1 MYTRSDGVWV
11 PAGGKLVGTGAVGNS
26 EQGVSVALSADGSTA
41 IVGGPGDN
49 SNAGAA
55 WVFIIPPVIASN
67 GPSIGSGGVV
77 NGASFLPGIA
87 PGTWITITGAKLSAT
102 TRSWTGSDF
111 SGSNLPTQLDGVSV
125 SVNGKLAYVSFVSPV
140 QLNVLS
146 PADATQGSVPVQ
158 VMTAQ
163 GVSNVVITSES
174 ALAPALFTF
183 TPQGGRYVAAVR
195 ADGTYIAPRNLIS
208 DVSTIPAIPG
218 DTILLFG
225 TGFGPT
231 KPASPVG
238 QLINLAPLAN
248 QVTVRIGGVLATTQ
262 FAGIVG
268 PGEYQFNIV
277 VPNVPD
283 GDNLVSVSIGGSS
296 SQPNVFLNI
305 QR

>member
-1 MYTRSDGVWV
+1 
-11 PAGGKLVGTGAVGNS
+11 
-26 EQGVSVALSADGSTA
+26 
-41 IVGGPGDN
+41 
-49 SNAGAA
+49 
-55 WVFIIPPVIASN
+55 
-67 GPSIGSGGVV
+67 
-77 NGASFLPGIA
+77 
-87 PGTWITITGAKLSAT
+87 
-102 TRSWTGSDF
+102 
-111 SGSNLPTQLDGVSV
+111 
-125 SVNGKLAYVSFVSPV
+125 
-140 QLNVLS
+140 
-146 PADATQGSVPVQ
+146 
-158 VMTAQ
+158 MTAQ

-238 QLINLAPLAN
+238 QLINSAPLAN